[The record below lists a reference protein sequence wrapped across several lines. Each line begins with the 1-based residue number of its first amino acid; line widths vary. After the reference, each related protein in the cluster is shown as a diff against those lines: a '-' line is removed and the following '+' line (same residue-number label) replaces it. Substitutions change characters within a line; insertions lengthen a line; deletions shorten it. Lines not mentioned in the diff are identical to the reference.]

1 MSAPSAPRGK
11 IRIVPLGGLGE
22 IGLNLLVVEAYAAG
36 TDAVEAAVAIDC
48 GVMFPS
54 LETPGIDLMI
64 PDLGY
69 LRGLGDRLLG
79 VLVTHGHEDHIGAL
93 PFLLREREVPIYATP
108 FSMALI
114 EAKLAEHH
122 VLDKGSRT
130 TFAPRDRWRLG
141 PFEVEALQMTHS
153 IVDAVG
159 FAIRTPVGTIVHTG
173 DFKIDHT
180 PIDGR
185 TCDLAR
191 LAEIG
196 AEGMLLL
203 LSDSTNVDRP
213 GTTPSERAVRS
224 GLERAFQRAAGRVIV
239 ATFASHVHRMQQV
252 VDLSLRFGRKVALAG
267 RSLVQNVKIAREL
280 GKLDA
285 SDDAFVALDEL
296 GDVAPSQLTLLAAG
310 SQGEPR
316 SALSRIATDDY
327 PSVAAGP
334 GDVVVLSSRV
344 IPGNERPISS
354 LVNHLC
360 RRGAEVLWE
369 GTADIHVSGHA
380 SQEELRLM
388 LRLAQPRYFVPVHGE
403 YRHLVKH
410 VALAVESGLARD
422 RCFLLEDGQ
431 TLVIGADGARAGER
445 VEAGRVFVDG
455 KGVGDVEE
463 VVLRDRRHLSQDGL
477 VLAILGVHPTSG
489 AVVAGPDLVSRGFVL
504 EGAHQPLLQ
513 EARAAILAALEGIS
527 PEGRGDPVAV
537 QESVRRTLKK
547 FFDKRLDRR
556 PMILPFIMEM

>member
-1 MSAPSAPRGK
+1 VSAPSAPRGK

-22 IGLNLLVVEAYAAG
+22 IGLNLLVVETYAPGA
-36 TDAVEAAVAIDC
+36 DAVEAAVAVDC

-54 LETPGIDLMI
+54 LDTPGIDLMI
-64 PDLGY
+64 PDLAY
-69 LRGLGDRLLG
+69 LRELGDRLLG

-93 PFLLREREVPIYATP
+93 PFLLREREVPIYATA

-114 EAKLAEHH
+114 EAKLAEHRL
-122 VLDKGSRT
+122 LDRGPRT

-141 PFEVEALQMTHS
+141 PFEVEALQVTHS

-159 FAIRTPVGTIVHTG
+159 FAIRSPVGTIVHTG

-185 TCDLAR
+185 ACDLAR

-196 AEGMLLL
+196 AEGVSLL

-213 GTTPSERAVRS
+213 GTTASERTVRS
-224 GLERAFQRAAGRVIV
+224 GLERAFQRAEGRVMV

-252 VDLSLRFGRKVALAG
+252 VDLSMKFERKIALAG
-267 RSLVQNVKIAREL
+267 RSLVQNVKIARDL

-285 SDDAFVALDEL
+285 PDDAFVDVDEVR
-296 GDVAPSQLTLLAAG
+296 DMVPSQLTLLAAG

-327 PSVAAGP
+327 PAIAASP

-344 IPGNERPISS
+344 IPGNERPITT

-380 SQEELRLM
+380 SQEDLRLV
-388 LRLAQPRYFVPVHGE
+388 LRLTQPKYFVPIHGE
-403 YRHLVKH
+403 YRHLARH
-410 VALAVESGLARD
+410 VALAEETGLERS

-431 TLVIGADGARAGER
+431 TLVIDPDGARGGGH

-477 VLAILGVHPTSG
+477 VLAILGIHPTSG
-489 AVVAGPDLVSRGFVL
+489 AVVAGPELVSRGFVL

-527 PEGRGDPVAV
+527 PEGRGDPLEVH
-537 QESVRRTLKK
+537 ESVRRTLKK